1 MDGSS
6 IGLAIALVLII
17 EGLLP
22 MVSPIS
28 WRKAFVQA
36 LKMSDGQIRFF
47 GLCSFIV
54 GAVAV
59 GFLV

>member
-22 MVSPIS
+22 MISPIS

-36 LKMSDGQIRFF
+36 LKMNDGQIRFF
-47 GLCSFIV
+47 GLFSFLV

-59 GFLV
+59 GFLI

>member
-22 MVSPIS
+22 MISPIS

-47 GLCSFIV
+47 GLCSFLV
-54 GAVAV
+54 GALAV

>member
-22 MVSPIS
+22 MISPIS
-28 WRKAFVQA
+28 WRKAFMQA

-47 GLCSFIV
+47 GLCSFLV
-54 GAVAV
+54 GALAV

>member
-6 IGLAIALVLII
+6 IGLAFALVLII

-22 MVSPIS
+22 MVSPTS
-28 WRKAFVQA
+28 WRKAFLQA
-36 LKMSDGQIRFF
+36 LNMSDGQIRFF

-54 GAVAV
+54 GALAV
-59 GFLV
+59 GVLI

>member
-47 GLCSFIV
+47 GLCSFLA
-54 GAVAV
+54 GALAV

>member
-22 MVSPIS
+22 MISPIS

-36 LKMSDGQIRFF
+36 LKMNDGQIRFF
-47 GLCSFIV
+47 GLCSFLV

-59 GFLV
+59 GFLI

>member
-47 GLCSFIV
+47 GLCSFLV